1 MALEKVEFSFP
12 EGDED
17 EDGKNIIVVEDSS
30 MTEPGAEPAPEPEA
44 KKPEPKEEEG
54 ELEIEVVD
62 DTPAADRN
70 RKKSEAPEDV
80 TDDELEHYSEKVA
93 NRIKHFSKG
102 YHDERREKEAAI
114 REKTELENL
123 ARTLMADNEKLKGN
137 NSKSQSAL
145 FEQAKRQVAGDLAS
159 AKKAYKEAY
168 DAGNGDEL
176 LKAQESL
183 TTARIRADKLS
194 QIKIPPLQQG
204 KGDVQTQQQAPVA
217 PPQQPPQQP
226 LDPKVKSWAEEN
238 TWFGT
243 DDEMTS
249 FALGF
254 HNKLVGKGVDPNTE
268 DYYEQ
273 VNARMRQVFPD
284 NFEDIDPVT
293 QTRKPTNVVAPAT
306 RTVAPKKVKLTKTQ
320 VSIAKRLGVPLK
332 LYAEQVAEEMRKGNG

>member
-1 MALEKVEFSFP
+1 MAMEQIEFSFP
-12 EGDED
+12 EGDD
-17 EDGKNIIVVEDSS
+17 DDDKKIVIEDSS
-30 MTEPGAEPAPEPEA
+30 MTEVGTEPEPEA
-44 KKPEPKEEEG
+44 KKPAPKEEES

-62 DTPAADRN
+62 DTPPADRN

-123 ARTLMADNEKLKGN
+123 ARNLMADNAKLKGTN
-137 NSKSQSAL
+137 TQSRSAL
-145 FEQAKRQVAGDLAS
+145 FEQAKRTVAS
-159 AKKAYKEAY
+159 EMVNAKKAYKDAY
-168 DAGNGDEL
+168 EAGNSEEL

-183 TTARIRADKLS
+183 TTATMRADKLK
-194 QIKIPPLQQG
+194 QIKIPSLQQG
-204 KGDVQTQQQAPVA
+204 KGGVQPQQQAPVA
-217 PPQQPPQQP
+217 PPQQPQQQP
-226 LDPKVKSWAEEN
+226 LDPKVKSWADEN

-254 HNKLVGKGVDPNTE
+254 HNKLVNKGIDPNTE

-293 QTRKPTNVVAPAT
+293 QKQRRPSNVVAPAT
-306 RTVAPKKVKLTKTQ
+306 RSVAPKMFKLTKTQ
-320 VSIAKRLGVPLK
+320 VSIAKRLGVPLED
-332 LYAEQVAEEMRKGNG
+332 YAKQVAMEMRKGNG